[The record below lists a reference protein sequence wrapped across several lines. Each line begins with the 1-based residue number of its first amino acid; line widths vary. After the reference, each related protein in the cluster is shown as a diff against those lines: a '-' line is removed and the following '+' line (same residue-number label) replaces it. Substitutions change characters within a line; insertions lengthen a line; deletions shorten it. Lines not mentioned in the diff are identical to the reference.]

1 MERNINVEGLPEP
14 LVRSLEAVA
23 EQARRLV
30 GVAPRNGTPSATKVV
45 RRSIRKG
52 TVIGNVTREEIY
64 EDRV

>member
-1 MERNINVEGLPEP
+1 MERKINVEGLPEP

-30 GVAPRNGTPSATKVV
+30 GVRPRDGTPSTKPVGH
-45 RRSIRKG
+45 RSVRKG
-52 TVIGNVTREEIY
+52 TVIGNLTREEIY